1 VEGGPVV
8 WDRWGMK
15 RIVVLALMAGCAT
28 SYQSATS
35 HQAIGGG
42 AYLITASGNGWTG
55 SSTVEQYKYR
65 RATELCP
72 GGFDVIDANQS
83 MRTSV
88 TTFDSGKTYQTI
100 NRPSGS
106 LAIRCKQAPA
116 ANAGAGGF
124 WCSTRA
130 ELGICY
136 VQPGD
141 CEVRRR
147 EATANYCGEKS
158 ADECE
163 PFAPC
168 TFSAVAICAPSGCYT
183 SPAACADRER
193 TAGRDG
199 RACVVRQ

>member
-147 EATANYCGEKS
+147 ELLRREVCGRVR
-158 ADECE
+158 
-163 PFAPC
+163 
-168 TFSAVAICAPSGCYT
+168 TVRAVHILG
-183 SPAACADRER
+183 
-193 TAGRDG
+193 GRDL
-199 RACVVRQ
+199 RAERLLHVARSVR